1 MTLSGLIKDRNAY
14 MNPSAKK
21 CYNLADVGDFEGF
34 VDLYPG
40 RSVHGEIS
48 STPRLLSDGV

>member
-1 MTLSGLIKDRNAY
+1 MKAC
-14 MNPSAKK
+14 AKK

-48 STPRLLSDGV
+48 STPRLLPDGV